1 MYMFEKFCNRDR
13 AKCIANEKYFP
24 QLRKLCE
31 ILRSY
36 SRFNASKVL
45 KCKGKPRITATEMP
59 LGSIYTLYTNI
70 PHYCASP
77 RLKPNNPIH
86 KVSVVAVAGT
96 QTKTIARGTR
106 RDEENFSTAPAHTA
120 TCID

>member
-1 MYMFEKFCNRDR
+1 MFEKFCNRDR

-31 ILRSY
+31 ILRSN

-59 LGSIYTLYTNI
+59 LGSIHSLYTLTS
-70 PHYCASP
+70 H
-77 RLKPNNPIH
+77 
-86 KVSVVAVAGT
+86 T
-96 QTKTIARGTR
+96 
-106 RDEENFSTAPAHTA
+106 TAPHL
-120 TCID
+120 D